1 METKYYKYY
10 DNDFQQKTIT
20 NNDLI
25 YDSDGNPV
33 IYGTAQI
40 HDKLEKGEIT
50 KDDVMTITWES
61 EDYGE
66 VLWDGYRFIN
76 RIGYYIKKRK
86 AV

>member
-10 DNDFQQKTIT
+10 DNDYQRKTIT
-20 NNDLI
+20 NHDLVC
-25 YDSDGNPV
+25 DQNGNP
-33 IYGTAQI
+33 IDYGTSTI
-40 HDKLEKGEIT
+40 NDKIERGEIT

-66 VLWDGYRFIN
+66 VLWDGYRFAN
-76 RIGYYIKKRK
+76 RIGYYIKRK